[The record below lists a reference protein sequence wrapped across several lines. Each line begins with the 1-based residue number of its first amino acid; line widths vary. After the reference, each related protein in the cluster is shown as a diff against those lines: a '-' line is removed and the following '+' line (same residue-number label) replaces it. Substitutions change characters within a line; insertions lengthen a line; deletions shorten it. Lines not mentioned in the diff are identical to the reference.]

1 MPPTPRRITVTEA
14 ARNFADIVNRAF
26 YRHETTILVKN
37 GVAVAY
43 IAPAAPTGL
52 SAREALARWRLMP
65 HLDSGDANQMKRDI
79 LAGRRKLRR
88 IRSPWK

>member
-1 MPPTPRRITVTEA
+1 MSNRRITVTEA

-43 IAPAAPTGL
+43 IAPATPTGV

-65 HLDSGDANQMKRDI
+65 HLEADEAEAMKRDI
-79 LAGRRKLRR
+79 AGGRRKLRPV
-88 IRSPWK
+88 RSTWK